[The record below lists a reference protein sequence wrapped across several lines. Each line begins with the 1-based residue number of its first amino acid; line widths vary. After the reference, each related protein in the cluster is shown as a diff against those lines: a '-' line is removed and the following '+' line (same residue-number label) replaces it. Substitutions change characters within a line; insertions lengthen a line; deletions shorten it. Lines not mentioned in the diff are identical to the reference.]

1 MDKILHYFNCI
12 NSSRSAD
19 RQPSD
24 MDFDLANK
32 HKKEVEQRRREAK
45 RKLEEKKKEEEIRA
59 SLEQEQRDRELRRL
73 QQAEEDRKRAEA
85 ERQLNEGIRY
95 CMRLRP
101 YPSSRTDDKLE
112 LPPSALEDLERQGA
126 LEKGTLLTFAV
137 SLPDHPAARL
147 AGAAPASGSTHAGV
161 AEFTAEEGT
170 VGVPPRVALCL
181 TKGAGLQTLDAVA
194 QVEVRYVKLPR
205 CSKSL
210 VKLQPRGEGF
220 HAGSMKVVSL
230 DLEHVLLET
239 LRGHTALS
247 QGDWLPIRHQ
257 GQTYDLLVGITVSK
271 AYRLWE
277 HEPFGTR
284 SQPRAASVKRATHA
298 ATAMRTAKAARE
310 MAPRRADDAQIP
322 RHWVPDVFPVM

>member
-1 MDKILHYFNCI
+1 
-12 NSSRSAD
+12 
-19 RQPSD
+19 

-112 LPPSALEDLERQGA
+112 LPPSALEELERQGA

-147 AGAAPASGSTHAGV
+147 AG
-161 AEFTAEEGT
+161 
-170 VGVPPRVALCL
+170 
-181 TKGAGLQTLDAVA
+181 
-194 QVEVRYVKLPR
+194 
-205 CSKSL
+205 
-210 VKLQPRGEGF
+210 
-220 HAGSMKVVSL
+220 
-230 DLEHVLLET
+230 
-239 LRGHTALS
+239 TALF
-247 QGDWLPIRHQ
+247 
-257 GQTYDLLVGITVSK
+257 LVMG
-271 AYRLWE
+271 A
-277 HEPFGTR
+277 R
-284 SQPRAASVKRATHA
+284 SRAC
-298 ATAMRTAKAARE
+298 
-310 MAPRRADDAQIP
+310 
-322 RHWVPDVFPVM
+322 